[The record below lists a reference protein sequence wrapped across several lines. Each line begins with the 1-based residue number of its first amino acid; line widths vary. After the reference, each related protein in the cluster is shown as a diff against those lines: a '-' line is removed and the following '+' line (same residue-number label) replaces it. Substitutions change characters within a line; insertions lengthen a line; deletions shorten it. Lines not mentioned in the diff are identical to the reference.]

1 MDLTMVS
8 LLDSKEKKA
17 MKFKILSL
25 SALLIMLL
33 TQKAFGMVYQ
43 PLPRELK
50 VQVDDV
56 ALYVRSVGN
65 LESRNVLVAING
77 GPGQSSHYMVSLEQL
92 AGKDFAVVT
101 YDQRGTGRST
111 TPSGGYTLLDHV
123 ADIEAIRKAIGAEK
137 VHTMGHSWGGIIAMF
152 YATAHPQRVDSILLV
167 GSGPPSKKMSLP
179 GQARLAQRIR
189 ELMQQ
194 GIIPKNLPP
203 NISELLEAI
212 LPAYF
217 SNPSYKIPDELKRT
231 SIRANTNQMTLSAVG
246 DWDFT
251 AEVAK
256 LDHRV
261 LMLWGEDDPFGL
273 PMAEATKSALSAA
286 KVGFVLLKKC
296 GHYWHEC
303 LNEFLPHVRAFLK
316 PRPGPELSVA
326 KELQGVLD
334 NGLKKYNGKGISVA
348 VIAPGHKTWVGVS
361 GVSHGKIPIKMDTLF
376 DAGSITKNFVAA
388 LTLKLVEEDLLT
400 LDDPLHKWLPD
411 YPNIDNTITIRQ
423 LLNHTSGLYSLQ
435 GPSAIRPILKDP
447 GRLWT
452 SKEVLTT
459 LVGKPHFLKGKGW
472 QYSNTGYILLGMII
486 ENATRSKIST
496 ELRNRFWKPLG
507 LDSMFF
513 AVDEALP
520 VNIAHGW
527 FDLNGDKV
535 LDDIS
540 VLPRTAYHSAF
551 KGAGGIFSTSEGLA
565 KWTYALFQ
573 ERIVVSKGS
582 LKQMIAF
589 HSPVPKPALAGYGLG
604 IERFT
609 PRIFNGLELWGH
621 AGNSLGYSAFM
632 WYLPDYSAS
641 IALITNREQN
651 DEFYL
656 WFINDLLSVICSN
669 LKKVP

>member
-1 MDLTMVS
+1 
-8 LLDSKEKKA
+8 

-33 TQKAFGMVYQ
+33 TQKAFGVVNQ
-43 PLPRELK
+43 PLSRELN

-56 ALYVRSVGN
+56 ALYVRIVGN
-65 LESRNVLVAING
+65 LESRNVLIAING

-92 AGKDFAVVT
+92 AGKDFTVVT

-111 TPSGGYTLLDHV
+111 TPSGSYTLLDHV
-123 ADIEAIRKAIGAEK
+123 VDIEAIRKAIGTEK
-137 VHTMGHSWGGIIAMF
+137 VHIMGHSWGGIIAMF
-152 YATAHPQRVDSILLV
+152 YATVHPQRVSSIMLM

-251 AEVAK
+251 AEVAR

-261 LMLWGEDDPFGL
+261 LILWGEDDPFGL

-286 KVGFVLLKKC
+286 KVEFVLLKKC

-303 LNEFLPHVRAFLK
+303 LNEFLLHVRAFLK
-316 PRPGPELSVA
+316 PRPVPELAFA
-326 KELQGVLD
+326 KELQDSLD

-348 VIAPGHKTWVGVS
+348 VIAPEHKTWVGVS
-361 GVSHGKIPIKMDTLF
+361 GVSHGKIPIKPDTLF

-388 LTLKLVEEDLLT
+388 LTLKLVEEGLLT

-423 LLNHTSGLYSLQ
+423 LLNHTSGLYGFQ
-435 GPSAIRPILKDP
+435 GPAAIRAILKDP
-447 GRLWT
+447 GRFWT
-452 SKEVLTT
+452 SKEVITT
-459 LVGKPHFLKGKGW
+459 LVGKPHFPKGKSW
-472 QYSNTGYILLGMII
+472 KYSNTGYFLLGMII
-486 ENATRSKIST
+486 EKATGSKIST
-496 ELRNRFWKPLG
+496 ELRNRFWNPLG
-507 LDSMFF
+507 LDSMFL
-513 AVDEALP
+513 AVEETLP
-520 VNIAHGW
+520 SNIAHGW

-535 LDDIS
+535 LDDFS
-540 VLPRTAYHSAF
+540 VLPRTALYSIF
-551 KGAGGIFSTSEGLA
+551 KAAGGVYSTSEDLA
-565 KWTYALFQ
+565 KWTHVLFH

-582 LKQMIAF
+582 LDKMLAF
-589 HSPVPKPALAGYGLG
+589 HSPIPKPVIAGYGLG
-604 IERFT
+604 VQRFT
-609 PRIFNGLELWGH
+609 PRIFNGLEMWGH
-621 AGNSLGYSAFM
+621 GGNAPGYSAFI
-632 WYLPDYSAS
+632 WYLPEYGVS
-641 IALITNREQN
+641 IGLISNREQVE
-651 DEFYL
+651 EFYL
-656 WFINDLLSVICSN
+656 WLIKDFLSVIKSN